1 MKYKDFDGPAEE
13 LIRRKLKEIEETEH
27 VKVLHAVES
36 GSRAWGFAS
45 ADSDYDVRFIY
56 VRQKEDYL
64 CLQDR
69 KDFIEWELDETLD
82 INGWDLQKALR
93 HFHKS
98 NAVLYEWLGSP
109 IVYDT
114 TPEWKR
120 VKSSVIHYFSCKA
133 AMYHYFASANKSY
146 LTCLGK
152 EADGIS
158 MEEER
163 PMEEKHSMEE
173 EHSMEEKNSMIKYK
187 KYLYILRPLLA
198 CRWIEQKACPP
209 PVPFQHLAD
218 AVLEESMKPVVEK
231 LLEEKM
237 RMTESQE
244 GKRILKLDAYLAEQ
258 LEYYKQKAHSMEDD
272 RKADWEELNQ
282 LFLGIVSSL
291 EGLY

>member
-1 MKYKDFDGPAEE
+1 
-13 LIRRKLKEIEETEH
+13 
-27 VKVLHAVES
+27 
-36 GSRAWGFAS
+36 
-45 ADSDYDVRFIY
+45 
-56 VRQKEDYL
+56 
-64 CLQDR
+64 
-69 KDFIEWELDETLD
+69 
-82 INGWDLQKALR
+82 
-93 HFHKS
+93 
-98 NAVLYEWLGSP
+98 
-109 IVYDT
+109 
-114 TPEWKR
+114 
-120 VKSSVIHYFSCKA
+120 
-133 AMYHYFASANKSY
+133 
-146 LTCLGK
+146 
-152 EADGIS
+152 
-158 MEEER
+158 MEEG
-163 PMEEKHSMEE
+163 HSMEE